1 MVAENKE
8 QKTTKKKQSVE
19 EKSKT
24 STEEK
29 KSVKTLKSRFDMRA
43 KENHKMTVGA
53 LLGWAFLMALWVG
66 VVLIGVQYALAYLI
80 SAMHLQVSE
89 IVLQTIFSALVYVVA
104 LLVII
109 FVPWKLL
116 KMKTTREELGMRDLP
131 TWTDILLAPI
141 AFIVFLIAS
150 GFIMAVM
157 QAIMPSIDWTQEQDV
172 GFNNIISNLDFVLT
186 FLSLVVIAPIA
197 EEIIFRGWLY
207 GKMRR
212 KMSAVPAIL
221 IVSLLFGLV
230 HGQWNVGVVVFT
242 MSIAMCLIRELT
254 GTIWG
259 GILVHMIKNGLA
271 FYALYVNPGLFGAI
285 SGMLILAL

>member
-19 EKSKT
+19 GKDKP

-29 KSVKTLKSRFDMRA
+29 KSVKSLKSRFDMRA

-116 KMKTTREELGMRDLP
+116 KMKTTREELGMRGLP

>member
-19 EKSKT
+19 EKSKP

-116 KMKTTREELGMRDLP
+116 KMKTTREELGMRGLP

>member
-1 MVAENKE
+1 MVVKKKE
-8 QKTTKKKQSVE
+8 QVKTEQKQSVE
-19 EKSKT
+19 EKNSI
-24 STEEK
+24 
-29 KSVKTLKSRFDMRA
+29 KTLKSRFSTKA
-43 KENHKMTVGA
+43 KENHKMTIGA

-80 SAMHLQVSE
+80 SAMHLQVSG
-89 IVLQTIFSALVYVVA
+89 IVLQTIFSALVYAVS
-104 LLVII
+104 LLII
-109 FVPWKLL
+109 ILVPWKLL
-116 KMKTTREELGMRDLP
+116 KMKTTREELGLRELP

-157 QAIMPSIDWTQEQDV
+157 QAILPSIDWTQEQDV
-172 GFNNIISNLDFVLT
+172 GFNNIISNLDFVLA
-186 FLSLVVIAPIA
+186 FLSLVVVAPIA
-197 EEIIFRGWLY
+197 EEVIFRGWLY

-285 SGMLILAL
+285 SGMLLLAL

>member
-19 EKSKT
+19 GKDKP

-29 KSVKTLKSRFDMRA
+29 KSVKSLKSRFDMRA

-89 IVLQTIFSALVYVVA
+89 IVLHTIFSALVYVVA

-116 KMKTTREELGMRDLP
+116 KMKTTREELGMRGLP

>member
-19 EKSKT
+19 GKDKP

-29 KSVKTLKSRFDMRA
+29 KSVKSLKSRFDMRA

-116 KMKTTREELGMRDLP
+116 KMKTTREELGMRGLP
-131 TWTDILLAPI
+131 TWTDLLLAPI

>member
-19 EKSKT
+19 EKSKP

-29 KSVKTLKSRFDMRA
+29 KSVKSLKSRFDMRA

-116 KMKTTREELGMRDLP
+116 KMKTTREELGMRGLP

>member
-19 EKSKT
+19 GKDKP

-29 KSVKTLKSRFDMRA
+29 KSVKSLKSRFDMRA

-116 KMKTTREELGMRDLP
+116 KMKTTREELGMRGLP

-197 EEIIFRGWLY
+197 EEIIFRGWVY

>member
-1 MVAENKE
+1 MVVKKKE
-8 QKTTKKKQSVE
+8 QVKTEQKQGAE
-19 EKSKT
+19 EKNSI
-24 STEEK
+24 
-29 KSVKTLKSRFDMRA
+29 KTLKSRFSTKA
-43 KENHKMTVGA
+43 KENHKMTIGA

-89 IVLQTIFSALVYVVA
+89 IVLQTIFSALVYVVS
-104 LLVII
+104 LLII
-109 FVPWKLL
+109 ILVPWKLL
-116 KMKTTREELGMRDLP
+116 KMKTTREELGLRELP

-157 QAIMPSIDWTQEQDV
+157 QAILPSIDWAQEQDV
-172 GFNNIISNLDFVLT
+172 GFNNIISNLDFVLA
-186 FLSLVVIAPIA
+186 FLSLVVVAPIA
-197 EEIIFRGWLY
+197 EEVIFRGWLY

-271 FYALYVNPGLFGAI
+271 FYALYVNPGMFGAI
-285 SGMLILAL
+285 SGMLLLAL

>member
-1 MVAENKE
+1 MVVKKKE
-8 QKTTKKKQSVE
+8 QVKAEQKQSVE
-19 EKSKT
+19 EKNSI
-24 STEEK
+24 
-29 KSVKTLKSRFDMRA
+29 KTLKSRFSTKA
-43 KENHKMTVGA
+43 KENHKMTIGA

-66 VVLIGVQYALAYLI
+66 VVLIGVQYVLAYLI

-89 IVLQTIFSALVYVVA
+89 IVLQTIFSALVYVVS
-104 LLVII
+104 LLII
-109 FVPWKLL
+109 ILVPWKLL
-116 KMKTTREELGMRDLP
+116 KMKTTREELGLRELP

-157 QAIMPSIDWTQEQDV
+157 QAILPSIDWTQEQDV
-172 GFNNIISNLDFVLT
+172 GFNNIISNLDFVLA

-197 EEIIFRGWLY
+197 EEVIFRGWLY

-271 FYALYVNPGLFGAI
+271 FYALYVNPGMFGAI
-285 SGMLILAL
+285 SGMLLLAL

>member
-8 QKTTKKKQSVE
+8 RKTTKKKQSVE
-19 EKSKT
+19 QKNKP

-29 KSVKTLKSRFDMRA
+29 KSVKSLKSRFDMRA

-116 KMKTTREELGMRDLP
+116 KMKTTREELGMRGLP

>member
-1 MVAENKE
+1 MVVKKTEQVKTKE
-8 QKTTKKKQSVE
+8 KQSVE
-19 EKSKT
+19 EKNSI
-24 STEEK
+24 
-29 KSVKTLKSRFDMRA
+29 KTLKSRFSTNA
-43 KENHKMTVGA
+43 KENHKMTIGA

-89 IVLQTIFSALVYVVA
+89 IVLQTIFSALVYVVS
-104 LLVII
+104 LLII
-109 FVPWKLL
+109 ILVPWKLL
-116 KMKTTREELGMRDLP
+116 KMKTTREELGLRELP

-157 QAIMPSIDWTQEQDV
+157 QAILPSIDWTQEQDV
-172 GFNNIISNLDFVLT
+172 GFNNIISNLDFVLA
-186 FLSLVVIAPIA
+186 FLSLVVVAPIA
-197 EEIIFRGWLY
+197 EEVIFRGWLY

-271 FYALYVNPGLFGAI
+271 FYALYVNPGMFGAI
-285 SGMLILAL
+285 SGMLLLAL

>member
-19 EKSKT
+19 GKDKP

-29 KSVKTLKSRFDMRA
+29 KSVKSLKSRFDMRA

-116 KMKTTREELGMRDLP
+116 KMKTTREELGMRGLP

-141 AFIVFLIAS
+141 AFIVFFIAS
-150 GFIMAVM
+150 GFIMAVL

>member
-1 MVAENKE
+1 MVVKKKE
-8 QKTTKKKQSVE
+8 QVKTEQKQSVE
-19 EKSKT
+19 EKNSI
-24 STEEK
+24 
-29 KSVKTLKSRFDMRA
+29 KTLKSRFSTKA
-43 KENHKMTVGA
+43 KENHKMTIGA

-89 IVLQTIFSALVYVVA
+89 IVLQTIFSALVYVVS
-104 LLVII
+104 LLII
-109 FVPWKLL
+109 ILVPWKLL
-116 KMKTTREELGMRDLP
+116 KMKTTREELGLRELP

-157 QAIMPSIDWTQEQDV
+157 QAILPSIDWTQEQDV
-172 GFNNIISNLDFVLT
+172 GFNNIISNLDFVLA
-186 FLSLVVIAPIA
+186 FLSLVVVAPIA
-197 EEIIFRGWLY
+197 EEVIFRGWLY

-285 SGMLILAL
+285 SGMLILTL

>member
-1 MVAENKE
+1 MVVKKKE
-8 QKTTKKKQSVE
+8 QVKTEQKQSVE
-19 EKSKT
+19 EKNSI
-24 STEEK
+24 
-29 KSVKTLKSRFDMRA
+29 KTLKSRFSTKA
-43 KENHKMTVGA
+43 KENHKMTIGA

-89 IVLQTIFSALVYVVA
+89 IVLQTIFSALVYVVS
-104 LLVII
+104 LLII
-109 FVPWKLL
+109 ILVPWKLL
-116 KMKTTREELGMRDLP
+116 KMKTTREELGLRELP

-157 QAIMPSIDWTQEQDV
+157 QAILPSIDWTQEQDV
-172 GFNNIISNLDFVLT
+172 GFNNIISNLDFVLA
-186 FLSLVVIAPIA
+186 FLSLVVVAPIA
-197 EEIIFRGWLY
+197 EEVIFRGWLY

-271 FYALYVNPGLFGAI
+271 FYALYVNPGLFGAV